1 MEKYGQEKKTLTQQV
16 ENFEELLIYVRSNK
30 AYTDNKQKE
39 LEEAKAE
46 LEEEV
51 EYISL
56 IANAESTE
64 DLEQIKEQFGDKTQ
78 EDESRFFSFPI
89 AEIKKITSFFEDE

>member
-1 MEKYGQEKKTLTQQV
+1 
-16 ENFEELLIYVRSNK
+16 LLIYVRSKK

-39 LEEAKAE
+39 LEEAKTE

-64 DLEQIKEQFGDKTQ
+64 DLEQIKKQFADKTL
-78 EDESRFFSFPI
+78 EEESRFFSFPL